1 MSRLTALFV
10 AVCSVLISASVGATL
25 YMMFGLSGAESAV
38 VGVAVLTALGLYTA
52 ITGRGRERS
61 DVSMQIA
68 DLSRGT
74 GDLARQV
81 AELGRRVV
89 TVEAKLDSAVDKAMA
104 ATEPLANEIGE
115 LGLLVTRLAESV
127 AAHDTAASRQ
137 IQATMFVTPS
147 SPSASSAF
155 ASPPSTAPHAEALA
169 YGAPTVQYTPPAPPA
184 SPSPP
189 AAPAVKVA
197 PDVRSDSVLELN
209 EPVPPPFKG
218 MDRKAI
224 LEMLARAIEA
234 NRVDLYLQPIVTL
247 PQRKVRYYEAM
258 SRLKTDDGEVV
269 PASAFLEY
277 AESSGLMPKLDNLLL
292 FRCVQVLRRLLL
304 KNRDIGLFC
313 NISAPTLTSQIY
325 PQLLEFLEANK
336 ALGPSLVFEFTQAAY
351 RAMGPMEQESMA
363 ALAERGFRFSMDN
376 LTDLRF
382 EPRDLSERGFRFI
395 KAPGALLLN
404 QATAATSNIHP
415 ADMSDLLGRFGI
427 DLIADKI
434 EGETMV
440 VDLLDYDVRFG
451 QGFLFSPPRP
461 VRAEALQGITERN
474 DVVARDAPMAD
485 EARRD
490 PPSDGRP
497 AGSGQRTGG
506 IAALARGV
514 VVRNG

>member
-1 MSRLTALFV
+1 MSRLTAIFV

-25 YMMFGLSGAESAV
+25 YMMFGLSGVESAV

-52 ITGRGRERS
+52 ITSRGRDRG

-89 TVEAKLDSAVDKAMA
+89 AVEAKIDNAVNKAVA

-137 IQATMFVTPS
+137 IQAKMFAAP
-147 SPSASSAF
+147 PP
-155 ASPPSTAPHAEALA
+155 ASPPPAAPPSEASA
-169 YGAPTVQYTPPAPPA
+169 YGAPAVQYAPPAPPPA
-184 SPSPP
+184 RAVIPSP
-189 AAPAVKVA
+189 
-197 PDVRSDSVLELN
+197 DMRSDSVLELN

-313 NISAPTLTSQIY
+313 NLSAPTLTSQLY

-351 RAMGPMEQESMA
+351 RAMGPMEQESLA

-474 DVVARDAPMAD
+474 DVVARDVPVAD
-485 EARRD
+485 EPRRD
-490 PPSDGRP
+490 PPADGRP
-497 AGSGQRTGG
+497 AGTGQRTGG

>member
-1 MSRLTALFV
+1 MSRLTAIFV

-38 VGVAVLTALGLYTA
+38 VGVVVLTALGLYTA
-52 ITGRGRERS
+52 MTSRGRDRG

-89 TVEAKLDSAVDKAMA
+89 AVEAKLDSAVDKAVA

-137 IQATMFVTPS
+137 IQATMFVAPS
-147 SPSASSAF
+147 PGA
-155 ASPPSTAPHAEALA
+155 ASPAASAAPHSEASA
-169 YGAPTVQYTPPAPPA
+169 YGAPAISYAPPAPPAPPA
-184 SPSPP
+184 SPAVN
-189 AAPAVKVA
+189 AASE
-197 PDVRSDSVLELN
+197 VRSDSVLELN

-269 PASAFLEY
+269 PASAFLQY

-351 RAMGPMEQESMA
+351 RAMGPMEQESLA

-461 VRAEALQGITERN
+461 VRAEALQGITERD
-474 DVVARDAPMAD
+474 DVVARDAPLAD
-485 EARRD
+485 EPRRD
-490 PPSDGRP
+490 PPGDNRP
-497 AGSGQRTGG
+497 GTGAQRG

-514 VVRNG
+514 VVRNV